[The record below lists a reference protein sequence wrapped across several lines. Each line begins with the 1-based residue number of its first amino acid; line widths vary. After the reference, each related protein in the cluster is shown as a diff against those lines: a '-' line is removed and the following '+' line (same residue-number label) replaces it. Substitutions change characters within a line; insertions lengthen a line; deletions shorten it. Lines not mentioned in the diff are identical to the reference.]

1 MNDNICLAEFEKL
14 ARQLG
19 VEIRY
24 TAGGPSGLCT
34 IKGERVLFLDKTL
47 DRRDKIDVFVHEFK
61 TLDLEGFF
69 VVPVIRRLL
78 GLDNES
84 AEW

>member
-1 MNDNICLAEFEKL
+1 MDDNVCLAEFEKL

-24 TAGGPSGLCT
+24 TVGGPSGLCT
-34 IKGERVLFLDKTL
+34 LKGERVLFLDKTL
-47 DRRDKIDVFVHEFK
+47 DRRDKIDVFVREFK

-69 VVPVIRRLL
+69 VVPLIRRLL

>member
-1 MNDNICLAEFEKL
+1 MNDIVCLAEFEKL

-24 TAGGPSGLCT
+24 TEKGPSGLCVL
-34 IKGERVLFLDKTL
+34 KGERVLFLDKTL
-47 DRRDKIDVFVHEFK
+47 DGRDRIDVFVREFK

-78 GLDNES
+78 GMDNES